1 MPGQLQYLNQVDK
14 LFQRRLHPQSWCR
27 GGVHSVMN
35 KVTGG
40 MLFVLPLTLAF
51 IGLRYSVAVVCIV
64 ATVAAIQEGLIARNQ
79 LHDA

>member
-1 MPGQLQYLNQVDK
+1 
-14 LFQRRLHPQSWCR
+14 
-27 GGVHSVMN
+27 MN

-51 IGLRYSVAVVCIV
+51 IDLRYSVAVVCIV